1 MCVSVCPSARLN
13 TPRGERP
20 KSFSFI
26 FVSGSSRPAASTGGC
41 RSVRFFF
48 SFFFSQFQLRQE
60 LYWMF
65 LLLFFVFFF
74 VLRQQMVVS
83 PFRRF
88 ARRDGSSSGTVFPA
102 ITHEIVPLFRPPLQL
117 ACFVLFFV
125 LIDHRD
131 ELIPSVF
138 LFFSTRRPFPGLEG
152 WHPIME
158 RTLHSIVHFNVTLMI
173 VMELVIEIQCTMFV
187 TFFWCSFSNSSI
199 LFNGLIVETNSKVR
213 IITLDEFA
221 YVSSLNAF
229 HFDRMFIIFSNHPPF
244 SP

>member
-1 MCVSVCPSARLN
+1 MCVRV
-13 TPRGERP
+13 
-20 KSFSFI
+20 
-26 FVSGSSRPAASTGGC
+26 
-41 RSVRFFF
+41 SVRASQYTARREAEVVFVHLRLWVVASRCFHRRLPFCSFFF

>member
-1 MCVSVCPSARLN
+1 MCPCVRPRVSIHRAARGRSRFRSSSSLGRRVPLLPPEAAVLFVFFFVFFFTVSVKARALLDVS
-13 TPRGERP
+13 T
-20 KSFSFI
+20 
-26 FVSGSSRPAASTGGC
+26 FVFC
-41 RSVRFFF
+41 
-48 SFFFSQFQLRQE
+48 
-60 LYWMF
+60 
-65 LLLFFVFFF
+65 FFF

-187 TFFWCSFSNSSI
+187 TFFWFSFSNSSI